1 MAVSKGPIT
10 KQSNQ
15 IRRSAADIAEAASQ
29 AAKEAQESAEDLMAS
44 TRGRADQ
51 ISSAAGETLQSAAK
65 TVRRYAPRE
74 GRLASA
80 GTAVADR
87 LEGAGQYLEE
97 GNIAAIAG
105 DLADV
110 IRRHPVQSLLI
121 AASVGFFIGR
131 MRK

>member
-29 AAKEAQESAEDLMAS
+29 AAKEAQESAEDLM
-44 TRGRADQ
+44 GRADQ
-51 ISSAAGETLQSAAK
+51 ISSAAGETLQAAAK
-65 TVRRYAPRE
+65 TVRRYTSRE

-105 DLADV
+105 DLADM

>member
-1 MAVSKGPIT
+1 MAVSKGSIT

-15 IRRSAADIAEAASQ
+15 RRRSATGVAEAAGQ
-29 AAKEAQESAEDLMAS
+29 AAKEAQESAEELMAS
-44 TRGRADQ
+44 TRGRVDQ

-65 TVRRYAPRE
+65 TVRRYTPQE

-80 GTAVADR
+80 GAAVADR

-97 GNIAAIAG
+97 ENIAAIAG
-105 DLADV
+105 DLANV
-110 IRRHPVQSLLI
+110 IRRHPVQALLI
-121 AASVGFFIGR
+121 AASVGFLIGR